1 MSTSESS
8 KSKVMKKNA
17 AGNRSDVGWQ
27 YAIDVDKNS
36 RKVQCKFCDK
46 IFSGGIFRLKHHLA
60 CTRKDVEACVS
71 VPDDVKK
78 EMLTILVKNVEATE
92 RFR

>member
-1 MSTSESS
+1 M
-8 KSKVMKKNA
+8 
-17 AGNRSDVGWQ
+17 GWQ

-60 CTRKDVEACVS
+60 CTRKDVEPCVS
-71 VPDDVKK
+71 VSDDVKN
-78 EMLTILVKNVEATE
+78 EMLTILVKNVEAIE
-92 RFR
+92 RKKKTNS